1 MFNKIMIYLT
11 FIPWLLFFG
20 KLVKMALKETK
31 NKKLDFKW
39 FKAHFSTIVH
49 FDIIILILLF
59 VYFASFK
66 DSFVNMMLFS
76 VMNLY
81 LYVNTF
87 YDKRNISKRKL
98 DNKDILPGII
108 ILIISII
115 PFLLY
120 QFKVIKLVTA
130 YTILFI
136 YAALAYLL
144 VILIRKII
152 K

>member
-1 MFNKIMIYLT
+1 MFNKIVIYLT

-31 NKKLDFKW
+31 NKKLDSKW
-39 FKAHFSTIVH
+39 FKEHFSTIIH
-49 FDIIILILLF
+49 FDIIILILLSI
-59 VYFASFK
+59 YFSIYN
-66 DSFVNMMLFS
+66 DSFVDMMLFS
-76 VMNLY
+76 VMS
-81 LYVNTF
+81 F
-87 YDKRNISKRKL
+87 YDKRNTPNRKL
-98 DNKDILPGII
+98 DKRDILPSII

-120 QFKVIKLVTA
+120 IFKVIKLVTV
-130 YTILFI
+130 YIILFI

>member
-1 MFNKIMIYLT
+1 MFNKIVIYLT

-31 NKKLDFKW
+31 NKKLDSKW
-39 FKAHFSTIVH
+39 FKEHFSTIIH

-59 VYFASFK
+59 IYFSIYN
-66 DSFVNMMLFS
+66 DSFVDMMLFS

-81 LYVNTF
+81 LYVNSF
-87 YDKRNISKRKL
+87 YDKRNTSNRNL
-98 DNKDILPGII
+98 DKKDILPGII

-120 QFKVIKLVTA
+120 IFKVIKLVTV